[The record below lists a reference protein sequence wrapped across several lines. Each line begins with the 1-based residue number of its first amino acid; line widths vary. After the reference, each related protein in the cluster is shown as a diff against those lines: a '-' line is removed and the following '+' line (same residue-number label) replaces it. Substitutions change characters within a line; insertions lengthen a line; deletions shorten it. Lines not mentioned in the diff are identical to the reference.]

1 MTAIQN
7 PFTMTAVKNL
17 FRDVFY
23 PQSEKVKQ
31 RNPFILAVGYGLI
44 YFGIAY
50 FAFGIG
56 RYLIKIW

>member
-1 MTAIQN
+1 MA
-7 PFTMTAVKNL
+7 AVKNL